1 MWPVYLVFRA
11 RRLKASPPPPRVLS
25 ISARRRASYDLRQQA
40 ANTYLVR
47 GAPQQPCNPDET
59 DYPNKIGNYSKGL
72 PHDEFGEVD
81 LKAYNSLLS
90 ALSSGDPAD
99 FERVPLCG
107 PAPLSNPQAGLAFD
121 IEGADSHLLVSP
133 PAPGVASAWRAAE
146 AVELYWQALLR
157 DVPFS
162 QYDAHPVAQAAAE
175 ELSVL
180 EGFQGP
186 RDPRTGRVT
195 AGTLFRGFTPGDRIG
210 PYVSQFLYPSF
221 SYGAARVVQ
230 RFQTTLALGD
240 GGSEFL
246 TYFAPWLACQNGE
259 LPVHLNRYD
268 PVPRYLRSGRDLG
281 EYVHVD
287 ALYEAYFNACIILS
301 EMRAPFSPTNPYRN
315 SKTQCGFATFGLPH
329 VKTLLAE
336 VSTRALKAVWYQKWF
351 VHRTVRPEAY
361 GGLVHQ
367 TMAGRRAYPVY
378 PTVMG
383 SDAVRRVFSQNGTYL
398 LPHAF
403 PEGCPQHPSYGQ
415 GHGAVAGACV
425 TILKAFFDESWAM
438 PKPVAPSD
446 DGLSLQAYAGADA
459 EAITVG
465 GELNK
470 LASNIALGRNHAAVH
485 WRSDFE
491 SSVRLGEQ
499 VAISVLRDQRHTYN
513 EAFGGFMFTTFDGQK
528 AAV

>member
-1 MWPVYLVFRA
+1 MRM
-11 RRLKASPPPPRVLS
+11 RRSPGQSGPIRREFLAGVAGLFGLSGTSLKGAPPRVLS

-40 ANTYLVR
+40 ASAYLVR
-47 GAPQQPCNPDET
+47 GAPQEPCNPDET

-90 ALSSGDPAD
+90 ALSSGDPSD
-99 FERVPLCG
+99 CEKVTLCG
-107 PAPLSNPQAGLAFD
+107 PVQLSNPQAGLAFD

-146 AVELYWQALLR
+146 AVEVYWQALLR
-157 DVPFS
+157 DVPFT

-175 ELSVL
+175 ELSGL

-186 RDPRTGRVT
+186 RDRRTGRVT
-195 AGTLFRGFTPGDRIG
+195 AATLFRGFTPGDRIG

-259 LPVHLNRYD
+259 LPVHPNRYD
-268 PVPRYLRSGRDLG
+268 PVPRYMRTGRDLG

-301 EMRAPFSPTNPYRN
+301 EIKAPFSPTNPYRN

-351 VHRTVRPEAY
+351 VHRTVRPERLGTSDH
-361 GGLVHQ
+361 GGQARISGLSNRDGF
-367 TMAGRRAYPVY
+367 GRRPARIQPKRNVFAAARL
-378 PTVMG
+378 P
-383 SDAVRRVFSQNGTYL
+383 RRLSAAPILRARARGGGGGMRHDSQ
-398 LPHAF
+398 
-403 PEGCPQHPSYGQ
+403 
-415 GHGAVAGACV
+415 
-425 TILKAFFDESWAM
+425 
-438 PKPVAPSD
+438 
-446 DGLSLQAYAGADA
+446 
-459 EAITVG
+459 
-465 GELNK
+465 
-470 LASNIALGRNHAAVH
+470 
-485 WRSDFE
+485 
-491 SSVRLGEQ
+491 
-499 VAISVLRDQRHTYN
+499 SVLRRILGTAESGRAQR
-513 EAFGGFMFTTFDGQK
+513 
-528 AAV
+528 